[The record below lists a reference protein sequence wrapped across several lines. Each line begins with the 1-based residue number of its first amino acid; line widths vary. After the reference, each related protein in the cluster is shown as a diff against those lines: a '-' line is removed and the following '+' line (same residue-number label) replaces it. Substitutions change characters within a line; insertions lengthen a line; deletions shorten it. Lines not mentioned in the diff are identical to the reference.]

1 MVDLSLG
8 ARFKSRPRVL
18 RTREAALTLFATPS
32 PLQPVTMLM
41 MYRGHAQSPRPADRQ
56 APRLPRRLRQQS
68 PQVTIQRRRYSL
80 TLCIPRMKR
89 KPVRSRPPPSIPL
102 LDLIIVA

>member
-1 MVDLSLG
+1 MADLSLG

-18 RTREAALTLFATPS
+18 RAREAALTLFATPS
-32 PLQPVTMLM
+32 LLQPVTMLL
-41 MYRGHAQSPRPADRQ
+41 MYRGHAQSPRPGGRHG
-56 APRLPRRLRQQS
+56 PRLPRRLRRQS
-68 PQVTIQRRRYSL
+68 PRVTTRRRRYSL